1 MMQYI
6 SGFCM
11 AMLVIIAYL
20 SFGRKLYRMT
30 GSINARGL
38 TYPASFALSLCFTG
52 TVMFVAGIFRLYNIA
67 TVILLMAAMY
77 AVSFKELAE
86 MADEMKISLNNIKIK
101 KAVGNITMV
110 ALIFWWL
117 YITLTAMTPP
127 VYYDSLVYH
136 LGVLQQYVSFGG
148 IKDIPENIFSYFP
161 QLMSMNWLLCL
172 ILSNEL
178 CVKLFQFFTA
188 VMGVYAACELAG
200 IYNGQRVITAL
211 LLLTSPLF
219 VLNATRISTE
229 APVMYFTVVL
239 LLFAAGKK
247 DDTLSTGD
255 NVFMGAML
263 GAIISIKYTAV
274 LTVVFF
280 IIFLLCM
287 IYKKRET
294 YSGLTAALLIPVIII
309 SPYLIRN
316 YLYAGNPFYPF
327 LTGIFHTS
335 VNAADAAAYV
345 ANISKFG
352 PGMNII
358 EFLKSPWTTA
368 VTPAIFGGDATAG
381 LIPVAFVIIIGGFAK
396 RMKIVAA
403 FFIFYYITWYF
414 FGPVLRFLLPAEA
427 VGAVIVSAVYTKA
440 RGQLKVIIITIL
452 IIIQSAVSIYFVEK
466 YLKPEELFIRSRDAY
481 ISSRTAY
488 YKAAIFINGYD
499 VNKRPVVLLGEARC
513 FYFNVPV
520 EAYTVFNSRK
530 IIMGF
535 EEDFGAG
542 FMKQFVAQKAGYV
555 MINRTETARLKNAGF
570 GDVYAVYSTQAFKNI
585 MDKYFKKLY
594 IDNDCEIY
602 EYKG

>member
-11 AMLVIIAYL
+11 AMLAIIAYL
-20 SFGRKLYRMT
+20 SFGRKLYRIT
-30 GSINARGL
+30 GSVNAHGF

-67 TVILLMAAMY
+67 TVILLLAAMY
-77 AVSFKELAE
+77 AVSFNELAE
-86 MADEMKISLNNIKIK
+86 IIGEIKTALHNFKIK
-101 KAVGNITMV
+101 KTVGYIPMA
-110 ALIFWWL
+110 ALMLWWV
-117 YITLTAMTPP
+117 YITLAAMTPP

-136 LGVLQQYVSFGG
+136 LGVLQQYISFGG
-148 IKDIPENIFSYFP
+148 IKDIPGNIFSYFP
-161 QLMSMNWLLCL
+161 QLMSMNWLFCL

-188 VMGVYAACELAG
+188 AMGVYAACELAG
-200 IYNGQRVITAL
+200 IYNGQRVVTAL

-229 APVMYFTVVL
+229 APVMFFTVVL

-247 DDTLSTGD
+247 DDMLSTGD

-263 GAIISIKYTAV
+263 GAIISVKYTAV
-274 LTVVFF
+274 LTAVFF
-280 IIFLLCM
+280 IVFLLYM

-294 YSGLTAALLIPVIII
+294 YAGLTAALLIPVIII

-381 LIPVAFVIIIGGFAK
+381 LLPAALVIIICGFAR
-396 RMKIVAA
+396 RMKIAAA

-427 VGAVIVSAVYTKA
+427 AGAVIVSAVYTKA

-452 IIIQSAVSIYFVEK
+452 IIIQSAVSVYFVEK
-466 YLKPEELFIRSRDAY
+466 YLKPEELFIRSGDAY
-481 ISSRTAY
+481 ISSRTTY

-535 EEDFGAG
+535 EEDFGAN
-542 FMKQFVAQKAGYV
+542 FMKQFAAQKAGYV

-570 GDVYAVYSTQAFKNI
+570 GDVYAVYSTQVFKNI